1 MKKQKICVLG
11 NGLTGLTTAL
21 MLGKL
26 GHRVDL
32 ISKKNN
38 KKIIDHRVTAISP
51 SNYKNLI
58 HNLGDN
64 CKKIFWPC
72 DKIKLYYE
80 NLEKFVNFM
89 SFENNEKK
97 VMYIVEN
104 QKLNKS
110 INKVIKRNKNINIIQ
125 ADIKKISP
133 EKTSLLIKKKEFFY
147 DLIILCLGRKN
158 NLISQL
164 IKNRSISKNKGEIA
178 VSTIVKHNSSI
189 EQPRQYFFREGPFAI
204 LPINKKKFSVVWSL
218 EKKYKHLE
226 IKKINILIESKLKK
240 ILDTKNNFLI
250 GNTISFPISFIFN
263 IQTFKK
269 NILIFGESSYNVE
282 PIAGQ
287 GFNLILRDIKKL
299 CSEVKKYYSLGLS
312 IKNSSLLSSFERSQ
326 KTENLLFGIGINFT
340 HSFFKYI
347 NRVPTLKKIVLKDL
361 NKFKFLKKM
370 SLDISDRGI
379 FK

>member
-51 SNYKNLI
+51 SNYNNLI
-58 HNLGDN
+58 HNLGNN

-158 NLISQL
+158 NLIPQL

-189 EQPRQYFFREGPFAI
+189 DQPRQYFFSEGPFAI

-218 EKKYKHLE
+218 EKKYKDLE